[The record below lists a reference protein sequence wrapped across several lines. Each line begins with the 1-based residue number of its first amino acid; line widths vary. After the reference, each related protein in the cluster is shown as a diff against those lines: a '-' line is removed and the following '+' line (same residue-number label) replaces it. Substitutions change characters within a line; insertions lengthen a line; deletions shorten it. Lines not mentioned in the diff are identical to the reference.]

1 MFGVPKAGAC
11 EKYLNE
17 FAKLAIM
24 SASEF
29 NEVLD
34 KLPSHLREQV
44 YIFAQ
49 FLLAQ
54 EEQGTDERQER
65 VLGLHLGAIETT
77 EDFDAPLPESFWLGE
92 E

>member
-1 MFGVPKAGAC
+1 
-11 EKYLNE
+11 
-17 FAKLAIM
+17 M

-44 YIFAQ
+44 YTFAQ

-54 EEQGTDERQER
+54 EKGEVLRKER
-65 VLGLHLGAIETT
+65 VLGLHPGAIKTT
-77 EDFDAPLPESFWLGE
+77 KDFDAPLPESFWLGE